1 MASEER
7 CKQLVDYLQG
17 VKHASHVYPPGF
29 TANEKRAFRQQAAIF
44 EETDGV
50 LFHIS
55 KGKDGEKILRR
66 VVANT
71 SEQQRLIRACHD
83 GIDGG
88 HFGRDK
94 TLSKVYM
101 FS

>member
-7 CKQLVDYLQG
+7 YKQLVDYLRG
-17 VKHASHVYPPGF
+17 VKHASPVYPTGF
-29 TANEKRAFRQQAAIF
+29 TTNEKRALRQQAAIF

-55 KGKDGEKILRR
+55 KGEDGERILRR

-71 SEQQRLIRACHD
+71 SEQHWLI
-83 GIDGG
+83 
-88 HFGRDK
+88 
-94 TLSKVYM
+94 
-101 FS
+101 